1 MGEYLRQVAVSI
13 GIAKMFRFCDLYQ
26 YTIELTMKKFL
37 LIALLCVNSLAFAH
51 CSNPV
56 ACELKY
62 VDQAFNKTTL
72 TGADLDKARAMRD
85 EGEKLLKDGNEDDA
99 MKLLKKTKKFLLEGK
114 LDS

>member
-1 MGEYLRQVAVSI
+1 
-13 GIAKMFRFCDLYQ
+13 MFRFCDLYQ
-26 YTIELTMKKFL
+26 YTIELTMKKSL